1 MSNLVA
7 LSART
12 AYIPGVNNIGVIEV
26 GATEVVLVDSGID
39 KDAARQIRT
48 ACTQAG
54 KQIVGVISTHHHADH
69 IGGNAYLCR
78 NIEHLQIY
86 ASPLEAALI
95 EYPMLEPMYLSYG
108 AAPVAP
114 LQNRFVMAT
123 AAPVH
128 QRIDVGV
135 LHIAEAAVEIVAIP
149 GHSVAQIAVVYDGVC
164 FAADAFLGVDVL
176 AKHGLPYAHDVRAQ
190 QASLQVVAQLPVHTW
205 IPGHGPR
212 EDEASITATLAANQQ
227 ALTDGL
233 AIVADACLPAA
244 GLATVVARVQQRM
257 GKTSTQLAQYAV
269 FASGVMAYLQTLH
282 ATNVVDVRLSS
293 EGPLWERIA

>member
-1 MSNLVA
+1 MSNLIA

-26 GATEVVLVDSGID
+26 SDRDVVLVDSGID
-39 KDAARQIRT
+39 KDAARHIRT
-48 ACTQAG
+48 VCTQAG

-78 NIEHLQIY
+78 NIEQVQIY
-86 ASPLEAALI
+86 ATPLEAALI
-95 EYPMLEPMYLSYG
+95 EHPILEPIYLSYG
-108 AAPVAP
+108 ATPIAP

-128 QRIDVGV
+128 QRINVGMV
-135 LHIAEAAVEIVAIP
+135 QIADAAIEIVAVP

-176 AKHGLPYAHDVRAQ
+176 AKHGLPYGHDIRAQ

-205 IPGHGPR
+205 IPGHGIR
-212 EDEASITATLAANQQ
+212 EDEASMPATIAANHQ
-227 ALTDGL
+227 ALVNGL
-233 AIVADACLPAA
+233 EVVADACRPAA
-244 GLATVVARVQQRM
+244 GLATIVARVQQRL
-257 GKTSTQLAQYAV
+257 GKSSTQLAQYAV
-269 FASGVMAYLQTLH
+269 FASGVMAYLQVLY
-282 ATNVVDVRLSS
+282 AMQVVDVRLDAT
-293 EGPLWERIA
+293 GPLWERIA